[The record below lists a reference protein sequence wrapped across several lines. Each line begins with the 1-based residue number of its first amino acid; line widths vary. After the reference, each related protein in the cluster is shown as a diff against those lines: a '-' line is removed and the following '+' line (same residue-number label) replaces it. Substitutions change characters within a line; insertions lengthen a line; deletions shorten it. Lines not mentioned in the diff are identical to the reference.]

1 MFSYSRL
8 LMVGALIPARI
19 VFGAR
24 PQAVG
29 GTDDLPAVIVKGM
42 RRQVGVVGS
51 QVELIRESPDYCRS
65 MAW

>member
-8 LMVGALIPARI
+8 LMVGASIPARI

-29 GTDDLPAVIVKGM
+29 GTDDLPAVVK
-42 RRQVGVVGS
+42 RNDDRLV
-51 QVELIRESPDYCRS
+51 
-65 MAW
+65 